1 MATTILLTMF
11 ATFAQ
16 AHLTPLLPP
25 ITVRDTLQNS
35 TINVSAGRN
44 TTYPGAESTRNYN
57 TAAYKVYI
65 AFMVFGT
72 VAAALMLPI
81 VCSPD
86 ILHWWRQMRQEK
98 AVKRRKEEVAEAT
111 ARMREMT
118 QPQEVHLRPERP
130 GSDWI

>member
-1 MATTILLTMF
+1 MATTLLLTMF

-35 TINVSAGRN
+35 TINISAGRN
-44 TTYPGAESTRNYN
+44 TTYPGAVPTRNYN

-86 ILHWWRQMRQEK
+86 ILHWYRQMKQKK
-98 AVKRRKEEVAEAT
+98 ATKQRKEDVAEVT
-111 ARMREMT
+111 ARMRET
-118 QPQEVHLRPERP
+118 AQPQEVHLRPERP
-130 GSDWI
+130 GSNWT